1 MELLMSDK
9 IVSVYQVPGQL
20 EGEMIKNFLEANG
33 IPAGL
38 SQESAGIV
46 YGLTVGSLGNVEIL
60 VTEENAEKARAL
72 LQDYDAGK
80 YNVDTSDNNEDHPIE

>member
-1 MELLMSDK
+1 MEQSMSDK
-9 IVSVYQVPGQL
+9 IVSIYQVAGQL

-72 LQDYDAGK
+72 LLDYESGK
-80 YNVDTSDNNEDHPIE
+80 FNDDPLDN

>member
-1 MELLMSDK
+1 MEQSMSDK
-9 IVSVYQVPGQL
+9 IVSVYQVAGQL

-60 VTEENAEKARAL
+60 VTEENAEKAQAL
-72 LQDYDAGK
+72 LLDYESGK
-80 YNVDTSDNNEDHPIE
+80 FNDDTSDNNEDHPVE